1 MFTEQRYQKI
11 IDLVNQ
17 QKTVTVPE
25 LVHKLGISESTVRR
39 DLVALDKLG
48 KLIRVHGGATSLELQ
63 YEAFDKDI
71 PKRSVLNLEEKHIIG
86 KYAASLILPGDFVY
100 LDAGTT
106 VGIMTNYITQKNAL
120 YVTNSVLQAKALSK
134 NNITATVLGGTFKAI
149 TEAMIGSETIEYLQ
163 KYHFTKGFFG
173 TNSISKKAHFST
185 PEINEASV
193 KRAALLQCET
203 SYVLADSSKFDKV
216 SAVTFGHLQNSV
228 IITTAMTTQKEYPNM
243 IQIQKGVS
251 L

>member
-25 LVHKLGISESTVRR
+25 LVDKLGISESTVRR

-134 NNITATVLGGTFKAI
+134 NNITATPMPSGVVPTPHTYLPLG
-149 TEAMIGSETIEYLQ
+149 
-163 KYHFTKGFFG
+163 
-173 TNSISKKAHFST
+173 
-185 PEINEASV
+185 
-193 KRAALLQCET
+193 
-203 SYVLADSSKFDKV
+203 
-216 SAVTFGHLQNSV
+216 
-228 IITTAMTTQKEYPNM
+228 
-243 IQIQKGVS
+243 
-251 L
+251 

>member
-25 LVHKLGISESTVRR
+25 LVDKLGISESTVRR

-134 NNITATVLGGTFKAI
+134 NNITATVLGGTF
-149 TEAMIGSETIEYLQ
+149 
-163 KYHFTKGFFG
+163 
-173 TNSISKKAHFST
+173 
-185 PEINEASV
+185 
-193 KRAALLQCET
+193 
-203 SYVLADSSKFDKV
+203 
-216 SAVTFGHLQNSV
+216 
-228 IITTAMTTQKEYPNM
+228 
-243 IQIQKGVS
+243 
-251 L
+251 